1 VPRKIEKKKRGV
13 FEKIP
18 GSGIW
23 WIRYYIDG
31 RERREKVGRRGDA
44 IKLYKDRKTD
54 ALCGAKLPNNMKHK
68 GLRFKVIAQEA
79 IDWYINHNRKDVRNF
94 KGRMKYI
101 LEAFGDRVADEMKP
115 SEIDMWLGAHGWSPA
130 TKNRY
135 KNVFGKT

>member
-1 VPRKIEKKKRGV
+1 M
-13 FEKIP
+13 
-18 GSGIW
+18 
-23 WIRYYIDG
+23 
-31 RERREKVGRRGDA
+31 GRRGDA

-115 SEIDMWLGAHGWSPA
+115 SEIDTWLGAHEWSPA